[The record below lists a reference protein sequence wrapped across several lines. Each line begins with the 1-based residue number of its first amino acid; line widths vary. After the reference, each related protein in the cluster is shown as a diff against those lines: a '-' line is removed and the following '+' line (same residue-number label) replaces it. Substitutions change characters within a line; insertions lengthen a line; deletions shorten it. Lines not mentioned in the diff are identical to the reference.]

1 MLLLM
6 VSARSLTLIVLSIS
20 AMGKLFKVWVTRPEN
35 SAKVSCVIC
44 WSNRSR
50 WNSRFLGNLLDG
62 DVLLVRQKRN
72 VCLLLCTQSA
82 RKNPAWKMK
91 FTNVHDWLLESR
103 KTYKLIFLS
112 STPLLS
118 FSINYLLFCETYE
131 IYKEQIYMLESNAQ
145 NRLFQ
150 SNTILDKITWE
161 NVFINVHYLTQ
172 QNSFQI
178 NGFAQRKPPSPVQSC
193 FLQTLRDPAFFW
205 RPNNTASRGRW
216 GEGKNRLATTFRKN
230 FPQVC
235 NFLNSFVQDCSFL

>member
-1 MLLLM
+1 MHSYRSHDSTSCHVTARDISRFHSVIFCTGHRYNVKSKLSNLENKNTSFLNISSSLHLMLLLM
-6 VSARSLTLIVLSIS
+6 ASACLLTLTVLSIS

-50 WNSRFLGNLLDG
+50 WNSRFLANLLDG

-118 FSINYLLFCETYE
+118 LIF
-131 IYKEQIYMLESNAQ
+131 
-145 NRLFQ
+145 
-150 SNTILDKITWE
+150 
-161 NVFINVHYLTQ
+161 H
-172 QNSFQI
+172 
-178 NGFAQRKPPSPVQSC
+178 
-193 FLQTLRDPAFFW
+193 
-205 RPNNTASRGRW
+205 
-216 GEGKNRLATTFRKN
+216 
-230 FPQVC
+230 
-235 NFLNSFVQDCSFL
+235 

>member
-1 MLLLM
+1 MTFLDFIVWSFALDIATMSKVSFKNSESKNSSFVNISSSFHLMLLLM
-6 VSARSLTLIVLSIS
+6 ASVCSLTLIVLSIS

-50 WNSRFLGNLLDG
+50 WNSRFLANLLDG

-118 FSINYLLFCETYE
+118 LIF
-131 IYKEQIYMLESNAQ
+131 
-145 NRLFQ
+145 
-150 SNTILDKITWE
+150 
-161 NVFINVHYLTQ
+161 H
-172 QNSFQI
+172 
-178 NGFAQRKPPSPVQSC
+178 
-193 FLQTLRDPAFFW
+193 
-205 RPNNTASRGRW
+205 
-216 GEGKNRLATTFRKN
+216 
-230 FPQVC
+230 
-235 NFLNSFVQDCSFL
+235 

>member
-1 MLLLM
+1 MDTAHQCFVKQGPVSNWAASTEGIWITMEHAPVPRAILDNAVKWNLTVNDLRNRKLFLCLYRPMLTCVNKTRFICIPQTKSRVCTRWLFFLLIFHPLSIWCCYLM
-6 VSARSLTLIVLSIS
+6 ASACSLTLIVLSIS
-20 AMGKLFKVWVTRPEN
+20 PMGKLFKVWVTRSEI

-50 WNSRFLGNLLDG
+50 WNSRFLANLLDG

-118 FSINYLLFCETYE
+118 LIF
-131 IYKEQIYMLESNAQ
+131 
-145 NRLFQ
+145 
-150 SNTILDKITWE
+150 
-161 NVFINVHYLTQ
+161 H
-172 QNSFQI
+172 
-178 NGFAQRKPPSPVQSC
+178 
-193 FLQTLRDPAFFW
+193 
-205 RPNNTASRGRW
+205 
-216 GEGKNRLATTFRKN
+216 
-230 FPQVC
+230 
-235 NFLNSFVQDCSFL
+235 

>member
-1 MLLLM
+1 MTFLDFIVWSFALDIATMSKVSFKNSESKNSSFVNISSFFHLMLLLM
-6 VSARSLTLIVLSIS
+6 ASVCSLTLIVLSIS
-20 AMGKLFKVWVTRPEN
+20 AMGKLFKVGVTRPEN

-50 WNSRFLGNLLDG
+50 WNSRFLANLLDG

-118 FSINYLLFCETYE
+118 LIF
-131 IYKEQIYMLESNAQ
+131 
-145 NRLFQ
+145 
-150 SNTILDKITWE
+150 
-161 NVFINVHYLTQ
+161 H
-172 QNSFQI
+172 
-178 NGFAQRKPPSPVQSC
+178 
-193 FLQTLRDPAFFW
+193 
-205 RPNNTASRGRW
+205 
-216 GEGKNRLATTFRKN
+216 
-230 FPQVC
+230 
-235 NFLNSFVQDCSFL
+235 

>member
-1 MLLLM
+1 MPSCTVTAGDISRFHSVTFCAGHRYNVKSHLFNLESKNTSFVNTSSSFHLMLLLM

-50 WNSRFLGNLLDG
+50 WNSRFLANLLDG

-118 FSINYLLFCETYE
+118 LIF
-131 IYKEQIYMLESNAQ
+131 
-145 NRLFQ
+145 
-150 SNTILDKITWE
+150 
-161 NVFINVHYLTQ
+161 H
-172 QNSFQI
+172 
-178 NGFAQRKPPSPVQSC
+178 
-193 FLQTLRDPAFFW
+193 
-205 RPNNTASRGRW
+205 
-216 GEGKNRLATTFRKN
+216 
-230 FPQVC
+230 
-235 NFLNSFVQDCSFL
+235 

>member
-1 MLLLM
+1 MPSCTVTAGDISRFHSVTFCAGHRYNVKSHLSNLESKNTSFVNISSFFHLMLLLM
-6 VSARSLTLIVLSIS
+6 VSGRSLTLIVLSIS

-50 WNSRFLGNLLDG
+50 WNSRFLANLLDG

-103 KTYKLIFLS
+103 KTYKLIFLT

-118 FSINYLLFCETYE
+118 LIF
-131 IYKEQIYMLESNAQ
+131 
-145 NRLFQ
+145 
-150 SNTILDKITWE
+150 
-161 NVFINVHYLTQ
+161 H
-172 QNSFQI
+172 
-178 NGFAQRKPPSPVQSC
+178 
-193 FLQTLRDPAFFW
+193 
-205 RPNNTASRGRW
+205 
-216 GEGKNRLATTFRKN
+216 
-230 FPQVC
+230 
-235 NFLNSFVQDCSFL
+235 

>member
-1 MLLLM
+1 MHSYRSHDSTSCHVTARDISRFHSVIFCTGHRYHVKSKLSNLEVKIQVLLM
-6 VSARSLTLIVLSIS
+6 FHPLSIWCCYYWMIVLSIS
-20 AMGKLFKVWVTRPEN
+20 AMGKLFKVWVTRSEN

-50 WNSRFLGNLLDG
+50 WNSRFLANLLDG

-118 FSINYLLFCETYE
+118 L
-131 IYKEQIYMLESNAQ
+131 
-145 NRLFQ
+145 
-150 SNTILDKITWE
+150 
-161 NVFINVHYLTQ
+161 
-172 QNSFQI
+172 
-178 NGFAQRKPPSPVQSC
+178 
-193 FLQTLRDPAFFW
+193 
-205 RPNNTASRGRW
+205 
-216 GEGKNRLATTFRKN
+216 N
-230 FPQVC
+230 FH
-235 NFLNSFVQDCSFL
+235 